1 MISLSEA
8 YKYLVKA
15 GDYSVRGAKK
25 IVLDKEIGPASEA
38 EVHLKPP
45 VLANVGIKIFKI
57 VNII

>member
-1 MISLSEA
+1 MIRLSEA

-45 VLANVGIKIFKI
+45 VLANVGI
-57 VNII
+57 